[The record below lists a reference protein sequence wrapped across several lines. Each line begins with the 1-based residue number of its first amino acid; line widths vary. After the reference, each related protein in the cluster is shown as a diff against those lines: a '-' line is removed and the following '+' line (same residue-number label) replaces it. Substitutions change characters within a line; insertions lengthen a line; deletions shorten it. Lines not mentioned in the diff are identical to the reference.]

1 MKNNNGQF
9 KEIPIKERY
18 GSLIVLGFDHK
29 TRNNQYYMKVK
40 CDCGKEFV
48 IRKTLLTT
56 EKQNCCRE
64 CSKRIGVPTK
74 SNEILV
80 NGDVAQLI
88 LGDNTIVLIDTDDVD
103 KIKQHYWH
111 KDGSGRYIR
120 SYTANTSLHK
130 YVYGKDIML
139 DHINGDTMDNRKSNL
154 RPCSHQ
160 QNCVNRKQRT
170 DNTSGITGVMERNG
184 KYIADLTYK
193 GIRKTKTCKTFE
205 EAVRVRKSWEEE
217 FFKEWARK

>member
-1 MKNNNGQF
+1 MKNNNGRF

-18 GSLIVLGFDHK
+18 GNLIVLGFDHK
-29 TRNNQYYMKVK
+29 TKNNQYYMRVK
-40 CDCGKEFV
+40 CDCGNEFV

-56 EKQNCCRE
+56 EKQSCCHE

-88 LGDNTIVLIDTDDVD
+88 LSDNTIVLIDAEDVD
-103 KIKQHYWH
+103 RIKQHYWS
-111 KDGSGRYIR
+111 KDGDSRYVR

-130 YVYGKDIML
+130 YVYGKDIKL

-154 RPCSHQ
+154 RPCNHQ
-160 QNCVNRKQRT
+160 QNCMNRKRRT
-170 DNTSGITGVMERNG
+170 DNTSGVTGVMERNG

-205 EAVRVRKSWEEE
+205 EAVYVRKSWEEE

>member
-9 KEIPIKERY
+9 KEVPIKEKY
-18 GSLIVLGFDHK
+18 GSLTVLGFDHK
-29 TRNNQYYMKVK
+29 TTNNQYYMKVK
-40 CDCGKEFV
+40 CDCGNEFV

-56 EKQNCCRE
+56 GKQNCCRK

-74 SNEILV
+74 SNEISV
-80 NGDVAQLI
+80 SGNVAKLI
-88 LGDNTIVLIDTDDVD
+88 LSDNTVVLIDIDDID
-103 KIKQHYWH
+103 KIRQHYWH
-111 KDGSGRYIR
+111 KDGSGRYIY

-130 YVYGKDIML
+130 YIYGKDIML
-139 DHINGDTMDNRKSNL
+139 DHINGNTMDNRKSNL
-154 RPCSHQ
+154 RPCTHQ
-160 QNCVNRKQRT
+160 QNCVNRKLRT
-170 DNTSGITGVMERNG
+170 DNTSGITGVMKRNG

-205 EAVRVRKSWEEE
+205 EAIHIRKSWEEE